1 MVKKLFISIFIVL
14 IFFAILIFNKTKT
27 NDENIFVGESKHWAA
42 KFVTTEERSELE
54 IKYKDSKKVFE
65 QKFDY
70 SYEFIDGK
78 EAVVIVKD
86 EVLEAGQEKAIK
98 IQRPGLYSNRESSY
112 KVIIYW
118 NGNEESINLK
128 KK

>member
-27 NDENIFVGESKHWAA
+27 NDENIFSGESKHWAA

-54 IKYKDSKKVFE
+54 IKYKDSKKVFD

-78 EAVVIVKD
+78 EAVVILKD
-86 EVLEAGQEKAIK
+86 AVLEAGQEKAIK
-98 IQRPGLYSNRESSY
+98 IERPGLYSNRESSY

>member
-1 MVKKLFISIFIVL
+1 MVKKLFLGIFIVFAISIFF
-14 IFFAILIFNKTKT
+14 IFSKTD
-27 NDENIFVGESKHWAA
+27 DENIFIGESEHWTA

-54 IKYKDSKKVFE
+54 IKYKDSKKVFD

-78 EAVVIVKD
+78 DAVVIVNG
-86 EVLEAGQEKAIK
+86 EVLEVGREKAIK

-112 KVIIYW
+112 KVIVSW
-118 NGNEESINLK
+118 NGNEETINLK

>member
-1 MVKKLFISIFIVL
+1 MVKKLFLGIFIVFAISIFF
-14 IFFAILIFNKTKT
+14 IFSKTD
-27 NDENIFVGESKHWAA
+27 DENIFIGESEHWTA

-54 IKYKDSKKVFE
+54 IKYKDSKKVFD

-78 EAVVIVKD
+78 DAVVIVNG
-86 EVLEAGQEKAIK
+86 EVLEVGREKAIK
-98 IQRPGLYSNRESSY
+98 IQRPGLCSNRESSY
-112 KVIIYW
+112 KVIVSW
-118 NGNEESINLK
+118 NGNEETINLK

>member
-1 MVKKLFISIFIVL
+1 MVKKLFLGIFIVFAIF
-14 IFFAILIFNKTKT
+14 IFFIFSKTD
-27 NDENIFVGESKHWAA
+27 DENIFIGESEHWTA

-54 IKYKDSKKVFE
+54 IKYKDSKKVFD

-78 EAVVIVKD
+78 EAVVILKD
-86 EVLEAGQEKAIK
+86 AVLEAGQEKAIK

-112 KVIIYW
+112 KVIISW
-118 NGNEESINLK
+118 NGNEETINLK

>member
-1 MVKKLFISIFIVL
+1 MVKKLFIGIFIVL

-86 EVLEAGQEKAIK
+86 EVLEADQEKAIK

>member
-1 MVKKLFISIFIVL
+1 MKKIFFLCIFIVL
-14 IFFAILIFNKTKT
+14 AFFAILIFNKAD
-27 NDENIFVGESKHWAA
+27 DENIFIGESEHWTA

-78 EAVVIVKD
+78 DAVVILKD
-86 EVLEAGQEKAIK
+86 AVLEAGQEKAIK

-112 KVIIYW
+112 KVVISW
-118 NGNEESINLK
+118 NGNEETINLK

>member
-1 MVKKLFISIFIVL
+1 MVKKLFIGIFIVL

-27 NDENIFVGESKHWAA
+27 NDENIFIGESKHWTA

-54 IKYKDSKKVFE
+54 IKYKDSKKAFD

-78 EAVVIVKD
+78 DAVVILKD

-98 IQRPGLYSNRESSY
+98 IERPGLYSNRESSY

>member
-1 MVKKLFISIFIVL
+1 MVKKLFLGIFI
-14 IFFAILIFNKTKT
+14 IFVIFIIFIFIKNS
-27 NDENIFVGESKHWAA
+27 DENIFMGESKHWTA

-54 IKYKDSKKVFE
+54 IKYKDSKKVFD
-65 QKFDY
+65 QKFYY

-78 EAVVIVKD
+78 DAVVIVND

-98 IQRPGLYSNRESSY
+98 KQRPGLYSNMESSY

-118 NGNEESINLK
+118 NGIEESINLK

>member
-1 MVKKLFISIFIVL
+1 MVKKLFIGIFIVL
-14 IFFAILIFNKTKT
+14 IFFVILIFNKTKT
-27 NDENIFVGESKHWAA
+27 HDENIFIGESEHWTA

-54 IKYKDSKKVFE
+54 IKYKDSKKAFD

-78 EAVVIVKD
+78 DAVVIVNG
-86 EVLEAGQEKAIK
+86 EVLEAGREKAIK

-112 KVIIYW
+112 KVIISW
-118 NGNEESINLK
+118 NGNEETINLEK
-128 KK
+128 K

>member
-1 MVKKLFISIFIVL
+1 MVKKLFLGIFIVFAISIFF
-14 IFFAILIFNKTKT
+14 IFSKTD
-27 NDENIFVGESKHWAA
+27 DENIFIGESEHWTA

-54 IKYKDSKKVFE
+54 IKYKDSKKVFD

-78 EAVVIVKD
+78 DAVVIVNG
-86 EVLEAGQEKAIK
+86 EVLEAGREKAIK

-112 KVIIYW
+112 KVIISW
-118 NGNEESINLK
+118 NGNEETINLK

>member
-1 MVKKLFISIFIVL
+1 MVKKLFLGIFIVFVISI
-14 IFFAILIFNKTKT
+14 IFIFIKNS
-27 NDENIFVGESKHWAA
+27 DENIFIGESEHWTA

-54 IKYKDSKKVFE
+54 IKYKDSKKVFD

-78 EAVVIVKD
+78 DAVVIVNG

-112 KVIIYW
+112 KVIISW

-128 KK
+128 KR

>member
-1 MVKKLFISIFIVL
+1 MKKIFFLCILIVL
-14 IFFAILIFNKTKT
+14 AFFAILIFNKTS
-27 NDENIFVGESKHWAA
+27 DENIFTGESKHWRA

-54 IKYKDSKKVFE
+54 IKYKDSKKVFD

-78 EAVVIVKD
+78 EAVVILKD
-86 EVLEAGQEKAIK
+86 AVLEAGQEKAIK

-112 KVIIYW
+112 KVIISW
-118 NGNEESINLK
+118 NGNEETINLK